1 MELPVQAKRAL
12 RLLRPASLR
21 SEARRVGGKLRR
33 RLSGVEDRRVS
44 LETEGESRGRVL
56 LSYIIDPFLLPPC
69 AEPSY
74 DHTHDWECRE
84 MARAWLEAGHAV
96 DVIHW
101 TNTRFEPER
110 PYDVLIDPRLNLER
124 LGPLL
129 GPGCLKVLHAETA
142 HHAFHN
148 AAQRR
153 RLAALAERRRVTL
166 PPERLIEENRA
177 AEHAD
182 AVTVLGN
189 EFTAGTYG
197 FAGKPMFRVPIS
209 NPFPFPF
216 PEGRDLAAAR
226 RRFLWFGS
234 GGLVHKGLDLV
245 LEAFAGAPELE
256 LTVCGPI
263 AREPAFERAYWREL
277 YETPSIR
284 TLGWVDVAEAA
295 FREIARS
302 HLGVVYPSCSEG
314 GGGSVVT
321 CMHAGLVPLV
331 TREASVDVSPERGV
345 VLDDPT
351 VEGVRRAAR
360 ALAARPPAELR
371 ELARAAWGF
380 ARERHTRERFA
391 EAYRRTVGE
400 LLALRERERFG
411 PEERRLSALE
421 EAGSAA
427 ALPAGREVRR

>member
-1 MELPVQAKRAL
+1 MQAKRAL
-12 RLLRPASLR
+12 RLLRPPSLR

-44 LETEGESRGRVL
+44 LETEGEPRGRVL
-56 LSYIIDPFLLPPC
+56 LSYIVDPFLLPPC

-84 MARAWLEAGHAV
+84 MARAWLEAGYAV
-96 DVIHW
+96 DAIHW

-110 PYDVLIDPRLNLER
+110 AYDVLIDPRLNLER

-166 PPERLIEENRA
+166 PPERLIEENRG

-182 AVTVLGN
+182 AITVLGN
-189 EFTAGTYG
+189 EFTAGTYA

-209 NPFPFPF
+209 NPFPLPF
-216 PEGRDLAAAR
+216 PEGRDLPAAR

-245 LEAFAGAPELE
+245 LEAFAGTPELE

-284 TLGWVDVAEAA
+284 TLGWVDIAGPA
-295 FREIARS
+295 FREVART
-302 HLGVVYPSCSEG
+302 HLTAVYPSSSEG

-331 TREASVDVSPERGV
+331 TPEASVDVTPERGV

-360 ALAARPPAELR
+360 ALSARPPAELR
-371 ELARAAWGF
+371 ETARAAWTF

-391 EAYRRTVGE
+391 EVYRRTVGE
-400 LLALRERERFG
+400 LLALRDRQ
-411 PEERRLSALE
+411 RLVLE
-421 EAGSAA
+421 AA
-427 ALPAGREVRR
+427 AAAAAVPAGRELRR